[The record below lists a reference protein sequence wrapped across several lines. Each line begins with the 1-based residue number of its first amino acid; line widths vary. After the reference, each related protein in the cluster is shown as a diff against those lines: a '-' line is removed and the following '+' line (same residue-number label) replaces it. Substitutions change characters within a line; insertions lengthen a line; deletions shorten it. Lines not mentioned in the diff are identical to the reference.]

1 MDGNASETSAS
12 AAAAA
17 RELRVVF
24 GRLYRRFKDLSDNQG
39 LTPSQSAILS
49 RLGKEGAVSASA
61 LAAAERVRPQAIT
74 PILSALDARGLIER
88 RPDPADGR
96 RQIVSLSPKGRAMFD
111 DARREGDEWVSRSM
125 QERYTEAERDTLLEA
140 FALLHRLTEPPHDH

>member
-1 MDGNASETSAS
+1 MDEKTPALSAS

-49 RLGKEGAVSASA
+49 RLGKDGDASASD

-74 PILSALDARGLIER
+74 PILAALEQHGLVAR
-88 RPDPADGR
+88 RPDPTDRR
-96 RQIVSLSPKGRAMFD
+96 RQLVSLTPTGRARFD
-111 DARREGDEWVSRSM
+111 DARREGDEWLSRSL
-125 QERYTEAERDTLLEA
+125 QERYTEDERETLMEA
-140 FALLHRLTEPPHDH
+140 FTLLHRLTEPPH